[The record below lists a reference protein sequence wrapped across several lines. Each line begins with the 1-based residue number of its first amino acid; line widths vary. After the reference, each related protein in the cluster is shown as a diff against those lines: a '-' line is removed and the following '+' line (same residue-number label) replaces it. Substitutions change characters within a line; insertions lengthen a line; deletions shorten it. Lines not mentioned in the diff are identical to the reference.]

1 MRPRRSDKLTVES
14 QNIKEGIEGRPASWY
29 GDIFDLVYPN
39 LDKEAANKCKI
50 CEWKKDNEKDKDDE

>member
-1 MRPRRSDKLTVES
+1 MPMLTIKP

-29 GDIFDLVYPN
+29 GEVFDLVFPN

-50 CEWKKDNEKDKDDE
+50 CEWKKEHGADNKDDE